1 MDAQGGDRAAI
12 APPPLPT
19 QPGAA
24 VHARPSLRPGPK
36 AGANHGP
43 VAIMDDFGRPP
54 PDDYQ
59 LAGQV
64 HHRLRRAHQRASAI
78 FIDLIGD
85 SMLTPTQWSAL
96 ATLHSEGALS
106 QNQLGRLTYMDP
118 ATTQGV
124 ILRLVE
130 RNLVE
135 RHPDPQDRRRT
146 SVSLTRIGYAL
157 VTDLT
162 ANAAAVHERTLEP
175 LTEEERVQFMALLA
189 RLM

>member
-1 MDAQGGDRAAI
+1 
-12 APPPLPT
+12 
-19 QPGAA
+19 
-24 VHARPSLRPGPK
+24 
-36 AGANHGP
+36 
-43 VAIMDDFGRPP
+43 MDDFGRLP

-85 SMLTPTQWSAL
+85 SLLTPTQWAAL
-96 ATLHSEGALS
+96 ATLHAEGPLS

-135 RHPDPQDRRRT
+135 RQPDPQDRRRT
-146 SVSLTRIGYAL
+146 SVRLTRIGQAL
-157 VTDLT
+157 VVDLT
-162 ANAAAVHERTLEP
+162 ANAAAAHERTLEP
-175 LTEEERVQFMALLA
+175 LSEEERVQFMALLA

>member
-1 MDAQGGDRAAI
+1 MPAKPSSRTEGGRE
-12 APPPLPT
+12 PP
-19 QPGAA
+19 AC
-24 VHARPSLRPGPK
+24 V
-36 AGANHGP
+36 
-43 VAIMDDFGRPP
+43 MDDFGRLP

-85 SMLTPTQWSAL
+85 SLLTPTQWAAL
-96 ATLHSEGALS
+96 ATLYSEGPLS

-146 SVSLTRIGYAL
+146 SVQLTRLGQAR
-157 VTDLT
+157 VMDLT
-162 ANAAAVHERTLEP
+162 ANAASAHDRTLEP
-175 LTEEERVQFMALLA
+175 LSLDERAQFLALLA

>member
-1 MDAQGGDRAAI
+1 
-12 APPPLPT
+12 
-19 QPGAA
+19 
-24 VHARPSLRPGPK
+24 
-36 AGANHGP
+36 
-43 VAIMDDFGRPP
+43 MDDFGRPP

-59 LAGQV
+59 LAVQV

-78 FIDLIGD
+78 FLDSIGD
-85 SMLTPTQWSAL
+85 AQLTPTQWAAL

-130 RNLVE
+130 RGLVE
-135 RHPDPQDRRRT
+135 RQPDPQDRRRT
-146 SVSLTRIGYAL
+146 SVRLTRVGRIMVVDRL
-157 VTDLT
+157 QD
-162 ANAAAVHERTLEP
+162 AAAVHDRTLEP
-175 LTEEERVQFMALLA
+175 LSADERAVFLGLLA

>member
-1 MDAQGGDRAAI
+1 
-12 APPPLPT
+12 
-19 QPGAA
+19 
-24 VHARPSLRPGPK
+24 
-36 AGANHGP
+36 
-43 VAIMDDFGRPP
+43 
-54 PDDYQ
+54 
-59 LAGQV
+59 
-64 HHRLRRAHQRASAI
+64 
-78 FIDLIGD
+78 
-85 SMLTPTQWSAL
+85 MLTPTQWSAL

-162 ANAAAVHERTLEP
+162 ANAAAVHDRTLEP

>member
-1 MDAQGGDRAAI
+1 MERTEERTRRESTRRRFSPPGGVFRSRLAFV
-12 APPPLPT
+12 P
-19 QPGAA
+19 
-24 VHARPSLRPGPK
+24 ARRRTRFASRVL
-36 AGANHGP
+36 
-43 VAIMDDFGRPP
+43 MDDIGRPP
-54 PDDYQ
+54 PDDFQ
-59 LAGQV
+59 LAVQV

-78 FIDLIGD
+78 FLDSIGD
-85 SMLTPTQWSAL
+85 TQLTPTQWAAL

-135 RHPDPQDRRRT
+135 RNPDPQDRRRT
-146 SVSLTRIGYAL
+146 SVELTRIGRSL
-157 VTDLT
+157 VVDRMR
-162 ANAAAVHERTLEP
+162 AAMVAHDRTLEP
-175 LTEEERVQFMALLA
+175 LSPDERAQFLDLLQ

>member
-1 MDAQGGDRAAI
+1 
-12 APPPLPT
+12 
-19 QPGAA
+19 
-24 VHARPSLRPGPK
+24 
-36 AGANHGP
+36 
-43 VAIMDDFGRPP
+43 MDDFGRLP

-85 SMLTPTQWSAL
+85 SLLTPTQWSAL
-96 ATLHSEGALS
+96 ATLHAEGPLS

-135 RHPDPQDRRRT
+135 RQPDPQDRRRT
-146 SVSLTRIGYAL
+146 SVRLTRIGQAL
-157 VTDLT
+157 VVDLT
-162 ANAAAVHERTLEP
+162 ANAAAAHERTLEP
-175 LTEEERVQFMALLA
+175 LSEEERVQFMALLA